1 MRPLSRSIRSKLFLF
16 SVAVFVVGVP
26 LLIGYSSGYR
36 FDTVLTLAKTGG
48 IFIHSDVG
56 NTEVFVDGELVE
68 KNGALLKNT
77 LVQNLTPY
85 EWYMVEVQ
93 REGYHSWRKYLP
105 VGPNIVTEGTVLMVP
120 EVLPWLQVAMVK
132 ETMLET
138 ATTSTPFVE
147 QVATTTEKEVVEKEE
162 VILLPK
168 EVYTELEDFFANPSR
183 GDFYTVTGTTTAQT
197 ADGIATTTD
206 VYGYV
211 FPEWIET
218 VLADW
223 GTTTAQTHF
232 YERNGLLT
240 WLENGNVHA
249 RWLKETELP
258 PFYFCIPEKEEGLA
272 VRCENEQVIDWEN
285 AIQRYELFPNRDDV
299 LLLQVE
305 QGVYAVELDGRSERN
320 IQPIY
325 IGDVAAF
332 HVTERGDIVVQ
343 NKDGVMYQTNI

>member
-120 EVLPWLQVAMVK
+120 EVL
-132 ETMLET
+132 
-138 ATTSTPFVE
+138 
-147 QVATTTEKEVVEKEE
+147 
-162 VILLPK
+162 
-168 EVYTELEDFFANPSR
+168 
-183 GDFYTVTGTTTAQT
+183 
-197 ADGIATTTD
+197 
-206 VYGYV
+206 
-211 FPEWIET
+211 
-218 VLADW
+218 
-223 GTTTAQTHF
+223 
-232 YERNGLLT
+232 
-240 WLENGNVHA
+240 
-249 RWLKETELP
+249 
-258 PFYFCIPEKEEGLA
+258 
-272 VRCENEQVIDWEN
+272 
-285 AIQRYELFPNRDDV
+285 
-299 LLLQVE
+299 
-305 QGVYAVELDGRSERN
+305 
-320 IQPIY
+320 
-325 IGDVAAF
+325 
-332 HVTERGDIVVQ
+332 
-343 NKDGVMYQTNI
+343 